1 MKSATDV
8 YRNRIGLIFDFDG
21 TLGGSTFEGILKQL
35 GFEPQEFTKQH
46 VDPLLDSGWELPLAQ
61 AFTLELI
68 SRGDITRPD
77 GSDEPI
83 TAELL
88 EQVGREMKLF
98 DGASEMFDRVRS
110 AAHEE
115 DEDLEVE
122 FYLLT
127 AGFAEVVKGTSIAG
141 EFRRIFSGAY
151 HFNPQSGG
159 IDAVKRLVTHPEK
172 PRYILQICKGKDLE
186 KANPTGADESIERSE
201 WRLPLDQVV
210 YVGDGKSDI
219 PAFELVSAEGGI
231 ALGVV
236 PGGDETEWKA
246 RKRLRK
252 TGVVANLAQAD
263 YSEESELLRSLIL
276 AVQSIARRV
285 AIRRL
290 SRSDDRSAEPAS

>member
-1 MKSATDV
+1 MKSATDL

-21 TLGGSTFEGILKQL
+21 TLGGSTFESVLKHL
-35 GFEPQEFTKQH
+35 EFDPDAFTKEH

-61 AFTLELI
+61 AFALELI
-68 SRGDITRPD
+68 SRGEISRPA

-88 EQVGREMKLF
+88 QQVGRDMKLF
-98 DGASEMFDRVRS
+98 DGASEMFDAVRHT
-110 AAHEE
+110 AHQE
-115 DEDLEVE
+115 DEELEVE

-141 EFRRIFSGAY
+141 EFRRIYGGAY
-151 HFNPQSGG
+151 HFHPRTGG
-159 IDAVKRLVTHPEK
+159 IDAAKRLVTHPEK
-172 PRYILQICKGKDLE
+172 PRYILQICKGKDLDR
-186 KANPTGADESIERSE
+186 ANPTGADESLDRSE
-201 WRLPLDQVV
+201 WRLPMDQII
-210 YVGDGKSDI
+210 YVGDGLSDI
-219 PAFELVSAEGGI
+219 PAFEIVSERGGI

-236 PGGDETEWKA
+236 GVDDETEWKA
-246 RKRLRK
+246 RKRLHTDR
-252 TGVVANLAQAD
+252 VVANLASAD
-263 YSEESELLRSLIL
+263 YREDSELLRSLIL